1 MNTIRKFYDASES
14 DVSGGGKIEFDSVA
28 LTPAAQ
34 LAQLGVINNGISSE
48 NSYNG
53 FGRSTASEEV
63 EMTDEDDN
71 DLQDSEVTSQRGS
84 NYETS
89 ETQEADGSYGE
100 YSLQQV
106 LKQQSPES
114 ILRELGYDDAKIG
127 FINEL
132 KELDPRMVN
141 FLNVWKTNG
150 DVNGYLN
157 ELSIDY
163 SKMPVEEVMRHQLRQ
178 EYPKATER
186 QIELLFKKEVI
197 DAYNLDPDIYSEE
210 DVEAGRELLEAK
222 AAKYRDALIEKQ
234 QELLIPASPNY
245 SPQGDNHYM
254 ETYKEN
260 VANNDYTKEVFAK
273 GHISIGEGDNKFTF
287 QVNPNEVTD
296 LLFDSDKWADTLF
309 EKLYYED
316 GREAVVPNVE
326 HQMLVAT
333 VAKYGKSFFDSL
345 AKHYIS
351 IGAKRAID
359 PIENPSRGGE
369 TAPAKKESQPTSIAA
384 MMAKMGVVR

>member
-1 MNTIRKFYDASES
+1 MNTIKKFYDASES
-14 DVSGGGKIEFDSVA
+14 DVSGGGGGGVEFDGVA

-34 LAQLGVINNGISSE
+34 LAQLGVINNGISTE

-53 FGRSTASEEV
+53 FGRSTTSEEV
-63 EMTDEDDN
+63 ETTDEDED
-71 DLQDSEVTSQRGS
+71 DSQDSEVTSQGGS

-127 FINEL
+127 FINDL

-157 ELSIDY
+157 ELTIDY

-186 QIELLFKKEVI
+186 QIDLLFKKEII

-234 QELLIPASPNY
+234 QQLLIPESPNY
-245 SPQGDNHYM
+245 SRQEDNQYM
-254 ETYKEN
+254 EVYKEN
-260 VANNDYTKEVFAK
+260 VFDYSRELLANR
-273 GHISIGEGDNKFTF
+273 HITIGEGNTQFKF
-287 QVNPNEVTD
+287 QVNPEELTELLVDSNKWAET
-296 LLFDSDKWADTLF
+296 LFDKM
-309 EKLYYED
+309 YHPD
-316 GREAVVPNVE
+316 GSEIVVPRME
-326 HQMLVAT
+326 HQFLVAA

-351 IGAKRAID
+351 IGAKSVID
-359 PIENPSRGGE
+359 PIDNPSRVGE
-369 TAPAKKESQPTSIAA
+369 TAPARKESQPTSIAA
-384 MMAKMGVVR
+384 FMAKMGVVR